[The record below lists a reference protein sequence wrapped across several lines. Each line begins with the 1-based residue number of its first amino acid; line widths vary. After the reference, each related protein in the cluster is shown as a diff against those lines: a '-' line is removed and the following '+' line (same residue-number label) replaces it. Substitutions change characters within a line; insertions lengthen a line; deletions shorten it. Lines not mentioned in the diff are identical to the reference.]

1 MKEND
6 LVLKTV
12 TRIVIFII
20 LTFGFYLFLA
30 GHNNPEA
37 ALLRD

>member
-30 GHNNPEA
+30 VITIQEA

>member
-20 LTFGFYLFLA
+20 LTFGFTSSWQVITIR
-30 GHNNPEA
+30 EA